1 MQDEQRK
8 HRTAGLMLETSY
20 LEAGYQHIFGLDE
33 AGRGPWAG
41 PLVVGAVCLPL
52 DQPARLAALHGV
64 RDSKQM
70 TPRQREQAAEQIRS
84 TARAWGIGES
94 SAEEIS
100 AHGLTRATEL
110 SMLRALQHAAE
121 QSGIAPD
128 FLLLDYFKLR
138 DFDMHRQASFKKG
151 DSLSLSIA
159 AASVLAKVHRDHFM
173 VDVAAAEFPYYGF
186 ERHKGYGTAEHIR
199 ALQHYGVT
207 PLHRRNY
214 APIAR
219 LLDDAGESS

>member
-1 MQDEQRK
+1 MQEETRK
-8 HRTAGLMLETSY
+8 HKTAALMLEADY
-20 LEAGYQHIFGLDE
+20 AAIGYQHIFGLDE

-52 DQPARLAALHGV
+52 DDPDLLTELHGV

-70 TPRQREQAAEQIRS
+70 TPAQRQHAAEQIRIY
-84 TARAWGIGES
+84 ARAWGIGEAS
-94 SAEEIS
+94 VDEIN
-100 AHGLTRATEL
+100 AHGLTRATEIA
-110 SMLRALQHAAE
+110 MVRALADAE
-121 QSGIAPD
+121 MRSKIKPD
-128 FLLLDYFKLR
+128 FLLLDYFKFR
-138 DFDMHRQASFKKG
+138 SFDAHRQASFKKG

-159 AASVLAKVHRDHFM
+159 AASVLAKVHRDHLM
-173 VDVAAAEFPYYGF
+173 VDVAAAEFPYFGF

-199 ALQHYGVT
+199 ALQQYGIT

-219 LLDDAGESS
+219 LLEAQNESS

>member
-1 MQDEQRK
+1 MPDEARK
-8 HRTAGLMLETSY
+8 HRTAALMLEAEY
-20 LEAGYQHIFGLDE
+20 AAAGYQRIFGLDE

-52 DQPARLAALHGV
+52 DDSALLTELHGV

-70 TPRQREQAAEQIRS
+70 TPTQRQHAAEQIR
-84 TARAWGIGES
+84 TFARAWGIGEAS
-94 SAEEIS
+94 VDEIA
-100 AHGLTRATEL
+100 AHGLTRATEIA
-110 SMLRALQHAAE
+110 MLRALSDAE
-121 QSGIAPD
+121 ARARIKPD
-128 FLLLDYFKLR
+128 FLLLDYFRLR
-138 DFDMHRQASFKKG
+138 DFDPQRQASFKKG

-173 VDVAAAEFPYYGF
+173 VDVAAAEFPHFGF

-199 ALQHYGVT
+199 ALQQYGIT
-207 PLHRRNY
+207 PLHRRGY

-219 LLDDAGESS
+219 LLQQGESG